1 MDAISLI
8 LGALGGLLAGGLFA
22 WLLATARNRAA
33 QDALIRLQAE
43 ARAHAT
49 ETERLLSE
57 RHAAEARLE
66 ALHEEN
72 RELDRRLAN
81 ETTRREA
88 EGKAL
93 AERVEELKSL
103 RRDFEAAF
111 KALSADALQTNNTR
125 FLELAGQ
132 VFAKAQAS
140 SIGDLEKRQTAIREL
155 IAPLQKSL
163 EAVTGRIGEIEKARV
178 GAYESLREQVRG
190 LLEVQGA
197 LRQETGNLVQA
208 LRTPHVRGRWG
219 EMQLARTV
227 EFAGMVEHVDFS
239 PQASQTGED
248 GALRP
253 DLVVHLPGGKSIIV
267 DAKAPLDAYLRALEE
282 PDAERQKAA
291 LDQHARQI
299 REHIRK
305 LSAKEYWKQFQ
316 PTPEMV
322 VLFLPGEV
330 FFSAA
335 LQQDPAL
342 IEAGASENVLLATPT
357 TLIALLRAVRF
368 GWRQERIAEEALAV
382 SRLGQELYDRVRT
395 LGSHFQQTARSLNQ
409 AVSHFNRAMQS
420 LDSRVMVTARRFAE
434 LKVAEGQEIPE
445 VAPLLDEAGVPKSP
459 ELEPPLNQ

>member
-1 MDAISLI
+1 MDVISLI
-8 LGALGGLLAGGLFA
+8 LGVVGGLVIGGLA
-22 WLLATARNRAA
+22 VWLLALARDRAA
-33 QDALIRLQAE
+33 QDALIRLEAE
-43 ARAHAT
+43 ARAQAA
-49 ETERLLSE
+49 EAERLLAE
-57 RHAAEARLE
+57 KQVAEARWE
-66 ALHEEN
+66 ALQGEN

-88 EGKAL
+88 EAKAL

-103 RRDFEAAF
+103 RRDFETAF

-132 VFAKAQAS
+132 VFAKAQATS
-140 SIGDLEKRQTAIREL
+140 AGDLEKRQTAIREL
-155 IAPLQKSL
+155 VSPLQKAL
-163 EAVTGRIGEIEKARV
+163 EAVAGRIGEIEKARV
-178 GAYESLREQVRG
+178 GAYEGLREQVRG
-190 LLEVQGA
+190 LLEAQGS

-208 LRTPHVRGRWG
+208 LRAPHVRGRWG

-239 PQASQTGED
+239 PQASQAGAD

-253 DLVVHLPGGKSIIV
+253 DLVVHLPGGKSIVV

-282 PDAERQKAA
+282 TDADRQRAA

-299 REHIRK
+299 RDHIRK

-342 IEAGASENVLLATPT
+342 IETGASENVLLATPT

-409 AVSHFNRAMQS
+409 TVSHFNRAMQS

-445 VAPLLDEAGVPKSP
+445 VAPILEEAGTSQSP
-459 ELEPPLNQ
+459 ELEQPSDS